1 MEFKISLEEH
11 TKNLQY
17 NNNFTAFVRK
27 AKVAGLNPEIGIF
40 WVLPE
45 KNNKVV
51 GEKIPLRDA
60 SPAPSQF
67 KDIERSHDEVWD
79 ANKRKWGYDE
89 EEYFEIPRGRLL
101 FDAKQRKFILISS
114 TKIIKDPEM
123 VNKILSFFSISQY
136 EPILKADV
144 HYESPADIDWDDDD

>member
-1 MEFKISLEEH
+1 MEFKISLDEH

-17 NNNFTAFVRK
+17 NNNYTAFVRK

-67 KDIERSHDEVWD
+67 KDI
-79 ANKRKWGYDE
+79 
-89 EEYFEIPRGRLL
+89 
-101 FDAKQRKFILISS
+101 
-114 TKIIKDPEM
+114 
-123 VNKILSFFSISQY
+123 
-136 EPILKADV
+136 
-144 HYESPADIDWDDDD
+144 

>member
-1 MEFKISLEEH
+1 MEDINDYA
-11 TKNLQY
+11 KNLQY

-27 AKVAGLNPEIGIF
+27 ATASGFNPEIGLF
-40 WVLPE
+40 WLLPE

-60 SPAPSQF
+60 SHAPSQF

-79 ANKRKWGYDE
+79 LNKKKWGYEE

-101 FDAKQRKFILISS
+101 FDAKQRKFVLISS
-114 TKIIKDPEM
+114 EKVVKDPET
-123 VNKILSFFSISQY
+123 VNKIMSFFNITQF
-136 EPILKADV
+136 EPLLKVDM
-144 HYESPADIDWDDDD
+144 HYESPADIDWDDED